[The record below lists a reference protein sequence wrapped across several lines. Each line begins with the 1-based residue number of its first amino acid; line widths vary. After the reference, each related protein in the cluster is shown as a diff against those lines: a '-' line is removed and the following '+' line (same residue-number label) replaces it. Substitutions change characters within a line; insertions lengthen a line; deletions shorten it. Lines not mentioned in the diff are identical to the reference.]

1 MPIHGILGTLVLNFL
16 PFSFKSYL
24 ATWLWISSPL
34 ERLKSSQILL
44 TLWNPNH
51 WGRVVAAS
59 PGIYFSPFFFTILK
73 LRTLSLISHISVH
86 PEQTCISSL
95 QVPSF
100 YNKNVPNSS
109 ADALLIVGQDSLF
122 HGKTFFFFF
131 FVFYFCWCLVLSV
144 LLPRL
149 IFISCDFMF
158 LGDLC
163 YQWQMIIFSK

>member
-1 MPIHGILGTLVLNFL
+1 MIVDIISFREIEKLSDPINSLEPKPLRQ
-16 PFSFKSYL
+16 
-24 ATWLWISSPL
+24 SSICQS
-34 ERLKSSQILL
+34 RHILL
-44 TLWNPNH
+44 
-51 WGRVVAAS
+51 S
-59 PGIYFSPFFFTILK
+59 IFFFFTILK

-86 PEQTCISSL
+86 PEHPAFPLSRSPHSITRMSPTHQ
-95 QVPSF
+95 QVHSWLWVKTACF
-100 YNKNVPNSS
+100 M
-109 ADALLIVGQDSLF
+109 
-122 HGKTFFFFF
+122 GKHFF